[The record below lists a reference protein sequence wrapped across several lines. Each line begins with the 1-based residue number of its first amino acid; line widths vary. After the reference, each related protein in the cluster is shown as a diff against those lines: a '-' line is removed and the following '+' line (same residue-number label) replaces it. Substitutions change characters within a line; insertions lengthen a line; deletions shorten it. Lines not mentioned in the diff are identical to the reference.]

1 MLADVWTVARKDW
14 QEMLRAGGGARS
26 GLVRLL
32 VFPAILGIFLPLQA
46 AGDAWVT
53 QPEALLGYAW
63 LPAFLVMGVIA
74 DSFAG
79 ERERHTLET
88 LLASRLPDRSIL
100 FGKMVA
106 AVGFGWGLTL
116 LSLALALVTVN
127 VAFGHGRLL
136 LYTPAMALAAT
147 GFSFLEALLTA
158 SAGVLV
164 SLHAPTVRHAQQT
177 LTFGFVGV
185 MATLYAPFLL
195 WYGLPAARQFALFRA
210 VAALSPTQAA
220 VGAAVAL
227 AMGSAALLAVG
238 ARRFQRARLILE

>member
-1 MLADVWTVARKDW
+1 MLADIWTVARKDW

-26 GLVRLL
+26 GLLRLL
-32 VFPAILGIFLPLQA
+32 AFPAILGIFLPLQA
-46 AGDAWVT
+46 AGTWVT
-53 QPEALLGYAW
+53 EPEALLSYGW

-100 FGKMVA
+100 FGKILG

-116 LSLALALVTVN
+116 LTLALALVTVN
-127 VAFGHGRLL
+127 VAYGHGRLL

-147 GFSFLEALLTA
+147 GFSFLEALVTA
-158 SAGVLV
+158 SAGALI

-177 LTFGFVGV
+177 LTFGFLGV
-185 MATLYAPFLL
+185 MAALYAPFLL
-195 WYGLPAARQFALFRA
+195 WYTLPSVRQLALLKAA
-210 VAALSPTQAA
+210 AALSPTQAA
-220 VGAAVAL
+220 AAAAIAL
-227 AMGSAALLAVG
+227 AALSGTLLAVG
-238 ARRFQRARLILE
+238 MRRFQRARLILD

>member
-1 MLADVWTVARKDW
+1 MLADIWTVARKDW
-14 QEMLRAGGGARS
+14 QEMLLAGGGARS

-46 AGDAWVT
+46 AGTWVT
-53 QPEALLGYAW
+53 EPEALVSYGW

-74 DSFAG
+74 DSIAG

-88 LLASRLPDRSIL
+88 LLASRLPDRGIL
-100 FGKMVA
+100 LGKIAA
-106 AVGFGWGLTL
+106 AVGFGWGTTL

-127 VAFGHGRLL
+127 VAYGQGRLL

-158 SAGVLV
+158 SAGALI

-185 MATLYAPFLL
+185 MAALYAPFLL
-195 WYGLPAARQFALFRA
+195 WYTLPSARHFALFRA
-210 VAALSPTQAA
+210 AAALGPTQAA
-220 VGAAVAL
+220 AGAAVAL
-227 AMGSAALLAVG
+227 AALSAALLAAAV
-238 ARRFQRARLILE
+238 RRFQRARLILD